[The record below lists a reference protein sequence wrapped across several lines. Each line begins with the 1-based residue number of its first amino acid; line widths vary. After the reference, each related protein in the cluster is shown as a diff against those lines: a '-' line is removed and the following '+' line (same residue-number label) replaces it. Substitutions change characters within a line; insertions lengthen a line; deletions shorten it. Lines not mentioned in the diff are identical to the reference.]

1 MSRFPERDAS
11 ALVVV
16 DAQQG
21 LAASLVA
28 DAVLDTIADLV
39 ARARLA
45 GVPVV
50 WLRRVDAGLRPG
62 EADWQLSDRLA
73 SQPGEVL
80 IDHAW
85 DDGFI
90 ETDLAD
96 VLGLAEA
103 GHLWLAGLG
112 SDAAVLQ
119 TYLGAL
125 QRGFDVTVVEDA
137 HAAADVEFDGCRLSA
152 AQVVAFVNRI
162 VWRDL
167 APDVTGDLMA
177 AGNVEFSA
185 DEPDDLEIIAAA
197 EAESAALEQIEDD
210 LAASTWEAP

>member
-11 ALVVV
+11 ALVVA

-21 LAASLVA
+21 PAISLAA
-28 DAVLDTIADLV
+28 DRVLDTIADLV

-45 GVPVV
+45 GVPVL
-50 WLRRVDAGLRPG
+50 WLRRVDAELRPG
-62 EADWQLSDRLA
+62 EPDWQLSDRLA
-73 SQPGEVL
+73 WQPGEVL

-96 VLGLAEA
+96 VLGLLGA

-112 SDAAVLQ
+112 SDATVLQ

-125 QRGFDVTVVEDA
+125 QRGFDVTLVEDA
-137 HAAADVEFDGCRLSA
+137 HAAADVEFDSCELSA
-152 AQVVAFVNRI
+152 AQVVAFVNRM
-162 VWRDL
+162 VWRDF

-177 AGNVEFSA
+177 AANVEFNA

-197 EAESAALEQIEDD
+197 DAESAMLEQIEDD
-210 LAASTWEAP
+210 LGASEGVEP

>member
-21 LAASLVA
+21 LATALVGVA
-28 DAVLDTIADLV
+28 AVLAAIADLV

-50 WLRRVDAGLRPG
+50 WLRRVDAVLRPG
-62 EADWQLSDRLA
+62 EPGWQLNDALA
-73 SQPGEVL
+73 SEPGELL

-96 VLGLAEA
+96 VLGGLSA
-103 GHLWLAGLG
+103 GHLWLVGLG
-112 SDAAVLQ
+112 SETAVLQ

-125 QRGFDVTVVEDA
+125 HRGFDVTLVEDA
-137 HAAADVEFDGCRLSA
+137 HAAANVEFDGCELSA
-152 AQVVAFVNRI
+152 RQVVALVNRL
-162 VWRDL
+162 VWLDQ

-177 AGNVEFSA
+177 RANVVFSS
-185 DEPDDLEIIAAA
+185 DEPDDLEIIALAQDETTA
-197 EAESAALEQIEDD
+197 E
-210 LAASTWEAP
+210 

>member
-1 MSRFPERDAS
+1 MSRFLERDAS

-21 LAASLVA
+21 PAAALAGVT
-28 DAVLDTIADLV
+28 AVLDAIADLV

-50 WLRRVDAGLRPG
+50 WLRRVDAELRPG
-62 EADWQLSDRLA
+62 EPGWQLCDLLA
-73 SQPGEVL
+73 SEPGELL

-90 ETDLAD
+90 ATDLAD
-96 VLGLAEA
+96 ALGGLSA

-112 SDAAVLQ
+112 SETAVLQ

-125 QRGFDVTVVEDA
+125 YRGFDVTLIEDA
-137 HAAADVEFDGCRLSA
+137 HAAADVEFDGCELSA
-152 AQVVAFVNRI
+152 SQVVALVNRL
-162 VWRDL
+162 VWRDQ
-167 APDVTGDLMA
+167 APDVSGDLMA
-177 AGNVEFSA
+177 CANVVFSA
-185 DEPDDLEIIAAA
+185 DELDDLEIIA
-197 EAESAALEQIEDD
+197 
-210 LAASTWEAP
+210 LAQEETTAQ

>member
-1 MSRFPERDAS
+1 MTLVRIWIMSRFPERDAS

-21 LAASLVA
+21 PAAALAGVT
-28 DAVLDTIADLV
+28 AVLDAIADLV

-50 WLRRVDAGLRPG
+50 WLRRVDAELRPG
-62 EADWQLSDRLA
+62 EPGWQLCDLLA
-73 SQPGEVL
+73 SEPGELL

-90 ETDLAD
+90 ATDLAD
-96 VLGLAEA
+96 ALGGLSA

-112 SDAAVLQ
+112 SETAVLQ

-125 QRGFDVTVVEDA
+125 YRGFDVTLIEDA
-137 HAAADVEFDGCRLSA
+137 HAAADVEFDGCELSA
-152 AQVVAFVNRI
+152 SQVVALVNRI
-162 VWRDL
+162 VWRDQ
-167 APDVTGDLMA
+167 APDVSGDLMA
-177 AGNVEFSA
+177 CANVVFSA
-185 DEPDDLEIIAAA
+185 DELDDLEIIALAQE
-197 EAESAALEQIEDD
+197 EATAQ
-210 LAASTWEAP
+210 

>member
-1 MSRFPERDAS
+1 MSRFLERDAS

-21 LAASLVA
+21 PAAALAGVT
-28 DAVLDTIADLV
+28 AVLDAIADLV

-50 WLRRVDAGLRPG
+50 WLRRVDAELRPG
-62 EADWQLSDRLA
+62 EPGWQLCDLLA
-73 SQPGEVL
+73 SEPGELL

-90 ETDLAD
+90 ATDLAD
-96 VLGLAEA
+96 ALGGLSA

-112 SDAAVLQ
+112 SETAVLQ

-125 QRGFDVTVVEDA
+125 YRGFDVTLIEDA
-137 HAAADVEFDGCRLSA
+137 RAAADVEFDGCELSA
-152 AQVVAFVNRI
+152 SQVVALVNRL
-162 VWRDL
+162 VWRDQ
-167 APDVTGDLMA
+167 APDVSGDLMA
-177 AGNVEFSA
+177 CANVVFSA
-185 DEPDDLEIIAAA
+185 DELDDLEIIA
-197 EAESAALEQIEDD
+197 
-210 LAASTWEAP
+210 LAQEETTAQ

>member
-21 LAASLVA
+21 PAAALAGVT
-28 DAVLDTIADLV
+28 AVLDAIADLV
-39 ARARLA
+39 ARARLV

-50 WLRRVDAGLRPG
+50 WLRRVDAELRPG
-62 EADWQLSDRLA
+62 EPGWQLCDLLA
-73 SQPGEVL
+73 SEPGELL

-90 ETDLAD
+90 ATDLAD
-96 VLGLAEA
+96 ALGGLSA

-112 SDAAVLQ
+112 SETAVLQ

-125 QRGFDVTVVEDA
+125 YRGFDVTLIEDA
-137 HAAADVEFDGCRLSA
+137 HAAADVEFDGCELSA
-152 AQVVAFVNRI
+152 SQVVALVNRL
-162 VWRDL
+162 VWRDQ
-167 APDVTGDLMA
+167 APDVSGDLMA
-177 AGNVEFSA
+177 CANVVFSA
-185 DEPDDLEIIAAA
+185 DELDDLEIIA
-197 EAESAALEQIEDD
+197 
-210 LAASTWEAP
+210 LAQEETTAQ

>member
-21 LAASLVA
+21 PAAALAGVT
-28 DAVLDTIADLV
+28 AVLDAIADLV
-39 ARARLA
+39 ARARLV

-50 WLRRVDAGLRPG
+50 WLRRVDAELRPG
-62 EADWQLSDRLA
+62 EPGWQLCDLLA
-73 SQPGEVL
+73 SEPGELL

-90 ETDLAD
+90 ATDLAD
-96 VLGLAEA
+96 ALGGLSA

-112 SDAAVLQ
+112 SETAVLQ

-125 QRGFDVTVVEDA
+125 YRGFDVTLIEDA
-137 HAAADVEFDGCRLSA
+137 HAAADVEFDGCELSA
-152 AQVVAFVNRI
+152 SQVVALVNRI
-162 VWRDL
+162 VWRDQ
-167 APDVTGDLMA
+167 APDVSGDLMA
-177 AGNVEFSA
+177 CANVVFSA
-185 DEPDDLEIIAAA
+185 DELDDLEIIALAQE
-197 EAESAALEQIEDD
+197 EATAQ
-210 LAASTWEAP
+210 

>member
-21 LAASLVA
+21 PAAALAGVTAVV
-28 DAVLDTIADLV
+28 DAIADLV
-39 ARARLA
+39 ARARLV

-50 WLRRVDAGLRPG
+50 WLRRVDAELRPG
-62 EADWQLSDRLA
+62 EPGWQLCDLLA
-73 SQPGEVL
+73 SEPGELL

-90 ETDLAD
+90 ATDLAD
-96 VLGLAEA
+96 ALGGLSA

-112 SDAAVLQ
+112 SETAVLQ

-125 QRGFDVTVVEDA
+125 YRGFDVTLIEDA
-137 HAAADVEFDGCRLSA
+137 HAAANVEFDGCELSA
-152 AQVVAFVNRI
+152 SQVVALVNRI
-162 VWRDL
+162 VWRDQ
-167 APDVTGDLMA
+167 APDVIGDLMA
-177 AGNVEFSA
+177 CANVVFSA
-185 DEPDDLEIIAAA
+185 DELDDLEIIA
-197 EAESAALEQIEDD
+197 
-210 LAASTWEAP
+210 LAQEETTAQ

>member
-21 LAASLVA
+21 PAAALAGVT
-28 DAVLDTIADLV
+28 AVLDAIADLV
-39 ARARLA
+39 ARARLV

-50 WLRRVDAGLRPG
+50 WLRRVDAELRPG
-62 EADWQLSDRLA
+62 EPGWQLCDLLA
-73 SQPGEVL
+73 SEPGELL

-90 ETDLAD
+90 ATDLAD
-96 VLGLAEA
+96 ALGGLSA

-112 SDAAVLQ
+112 SETAVLQ

-125 QRGFDVTVVEDA
+125 YRGFDVTLIEDA
-137 HAAADVEFDGCRLSA
+137 HAATDVEFDGCELSA
-152 AQVVAFVNRI
+152 SQVVALVNRL
-162 VWRDL
+162 VWRDQ
-167 APDVTGDLMA
+167 APDVSGDLMA
-177 AGNVEFSA
+177 CANVVFNA
-185 DEPDDLEIIAAA
+185 DEL
-197 EAESAALEQIEDD
+197 DD
-210 LAASTWEAP
+210 LAIIALAQEETTAQ

>member
-21 LAASLVA
+21 PAAALAGVT
-28 DAVLDTIADLV
+28 AVLDAIADLV
-39 ARARLA
+39 ARARLV

-50 WLRRVDAGLRPG
+50 WLRRVDAELRPG
-62 EADWQLSDRLA
+62 EPGWQLCDLLA
-73 SQPGEVL
+73 PEPGELL

-90 ETDLAD
+90 ATDLAD
-96 VLGLAEA
+96 ALGGLSA

-112 SDAAVLQ
+112 SETAVLQ

-125 QRGFDVTVVEDA
+125 YRGFDVTLIEDA
-137 HAAADVEFDGCRLSA
+137 HAATDVEFDGCELSA
-152 AQVVAFVNRI
+152 SQVVALVNRI
-162 VWRDL
+162 VWRDH
-167 APDVTGDLMA
+167 APAASGDLMA
-177 AGNVEFSA
+177 CANVVFNA
-185 DEPDDLEIIAAA
+185 DEL
-197 EAESAALEQIEDD
+197 DD
-210 LAASTWEAP
+210 LAIIALAQEETTAQ

>member
-21 LAASLVA
+21 PAAALAGVT
-28 DAVLDTIADLV
+28 AVLDAIADLV

-50 WLRRVDAGLRPG
+50 WLRRVDAELRPG
-62 EADWQLSDRLA
+62 EPGWQLCDLLA
-73 SQPGEVL
+73 SEPAELL

-90 ETDLAD
+90 ATDLAD
-96 VLGLAEA
+96 ALGGLSA

-112 SDAAVLQ
+112 SETAVLQ

-125 QRGFDVTVVEDA
+125 YRGFDVTLIEDA
-137 HAAADVEFDGCRLSA
+137 HAATDVEFDGCELSA
-152 AQVVAFVNRI
+152 SQVVALVNRI
-162 VWRDL
+162 VWRDH
-167 APDVTGDLMA
+167 APDVSGDLMA
-177 AGNVEFSA
+177 CANVVFNA
-185 DEPDDLEIIAAA
+185 DEL
-197 EAESAALEQIEDD
+197 DD
-210 LAASTWEAP
+210 LAIIALAQEETTAQ

>member
-1 MSRFPERDAS
+1 MSRFLERDAS

-21 LAASLVA
+21 PAAALAGVT
-28 DAVLDTIADLV
+28 AVLDAIADLV

-50 WLRRVDAGLRPG
+50 WLRRVDAELRPG
-62 EADWQLSDRLA
+62 EPGWQLCDLLA
-73 SQPGEVL
+73 SEPGELL

-90 ETDLAD
+90 ATDLAD
-96 VLGLAEA
+96 ALGGLSA

-112 SDAAVLQ
+112 SETAVLQ

-125 QRGFDVTVVEDA
+125 YRGFDVTLIEDA
-137 HAAADVEFDGCRLSA
+137 HAATDVEFDGCELSA
-152 AQVVAFVNRI
+152 SQVVALVNRL
-162 VWRDL
+162 VWRDQ
-167 APDVTGDLMA
+167 APDVSGDLMA
-177 AGNVEFSA
+177 CANVVFNA
-185 DEPDDLEIIAAA
+185 DEL
-197 EAESAALEQIEDD
+197 DD
-210 LAASTWEAP
+210 LAIIALAQEETTAQ

>member
-21 LAASLVA
+21 PAAALAGVT
-28 DAVLDTIADLV
+28 AVLDAIADLV

-50 WLRRVDAGLRPG
+50 WLRRVDAELRPG
-62 EADWQLSDRLA
+62 EPGWQLCDLLA
-73 SQPGEVL
+73 SEPGELL

-90 ETDLAD
+90 ATDLAD
-96 VLGLAEA
+96 ALGGLSA
-103 GHLWLAGLG
+103 GRLWLAGLG
-112 SDAAVLQ
+112 SETAVLQ

-125 QRGFDVTVVEDA
+125 YRGFDVTLIEDA
-137 HAAADVEFDGCRLSA
+137 HAATDVEFDGCELSA
-152 AQVVAFVNRI
+152 SQVVALVNRI
-162 VWRDL
+162 VWRDQ
-167 APDVTGDLMA
+167 APDVSGDLMA
-177 AGNVEFSA
+177 CANVVFSA
-185 DEPDDLEIIAAA
+185 DELDDLEIIALAQE
-197 EAESAALEQIEDD
+197 EATAQ
-210 LAASTWEAP
+210 

>member
-1 MSRFPERDAS
+1 MTLVRIWIMSRFLERDAS

-21 LAASLVA
+21 PAAALAGVT
-28 DAVLDTIADLV
+28 AVLDAIADLV

-50 WLRRVDAGLRPG
+50 WLRRVDAELRPG
-62 EADWQLSDRLA
+62 EPGWQLCDLLA
-73 SQPGEVL
+73 SEPGELL

-90 ETDLAD
+90 ATDLAD
-96 VLGLAEA
+96 ALGGLSA

-112 SDAAVLQ
+112 SETAVLQ

-125 QRGFDVTVVEDA
+125 YRGFDVTLIEDA
-137 HAAADVEFDGCRLSA
+137 HAATDVEFDGCELSA
-152 AQVVAFVNRI
+152 SQVVALVNRI
-162 VWRDL
+162 VWRDH
-167 APDVTGDLMA
+167 APDVSGDRRA
-177 AGNVEFSA
+177 CANVVFSA
-185 DEPDDLEIIAAA
+185 DELDDLEIIA
-197 EAESAALEQIEDD
+197 
-210 LAASTWEAP
+210 LAQEETTAQ

>member
-1 MSRFPERDAS
+1 MSRFLERDAS

-21 LAASLVA
+21 PAAALAGVA
-28 DAVLDTIADLV
+28 AVLDAIADLV

-50 WLRRVDAGLRPG
+50 WLRRVDAELRPG
-62 EADWQLSDRLA
+62 EPGWQLCDLLA
-73 SQPGEVL
+73 SEPGELL

-90 ETDLAD
+90 ATDLAD
-96 VLGLAEA
+96 ALGGLSA

-112 SDAAVLQ
+112 SETAVLQ

-125 QRGFDVTVVEDA
+125 YRGFDVTLIEDA
-137 HAAADVEFDGCRLSA
+137 HAAADVEFDGCELSA
-152 AQVVAFVNRI
+152 SQVVALVNRI
-162 VWRDL
+162 VWRDQ
-167 APDVTGDLMA
+167 APDVSGDLMA
-177 AGNVEFSA
+177 CANVVFSA
-185 DEPDDLEIIAAA
+185 DELDDLEIIALAQE
-197 EAESAALEQIEDD
+197 EATAQ
-210 LAASTWEAP
+210 

>member
-1 MSRFPERDAS
+1 MSRFLERDAS

-21 LAASLVA
+21 PAAALAGVA
-28 DAVLDTIADLV
+28 AVLDAIADLV

-50 WLRRVDAGLRPG
+50 WLRRVDAELRPG
-62 EADWQLSDRLA
+62 EPGWQLCDLLA
-73 SQPGEVL
+73 SEPGELL

-90 ETDLAD
+90 ATDLAD
-96 VLGLAEA
+96 ALGGLSA

-112 SDAAVLQ
+112 SETAVLQ

-125 QRGFDVTVVEDA
+125 YRGFDVTLIEDA
-137 HAAADVEFDGCRLSA
+137 HAAADVEFDGCELSA
-152 AQVVAFVNRI
+152 SQVVALVNRI
-162 VWRDL
+162 VWRDQ
-167 APDVTGDLMA
+167 APDVSGDLMA
-177 AGNVEFSA
+177 CANVVFNA
-185 DEPDDLEIIAAA
+185 DEL
-197 EAESAALEQIEDD
+197 DD
-210 LAASTWEAP
+210 LAIIALAQEETTAQ

>member
-21 LAASLVA
+21 PAAALAGVTAVV
-28 DAVLDTIADLV
+28 DAIADLV
-39 ARARLA
+39 ARARLV

-50 WLRRVDAGLRPG
+50 WLRRVDAELRPG
-62 EADWQLSDRLA
+62 EPGWQLCDLLA
-73 SQPGEVL
+73 SEPGELL

-90 ETDLAD
+90 ATDLAD
-96 VLGLAEA
+96 ALGGLSA

-112 SDAAVLQ
+112 SETAVLQ

-125 QRGFDVTVVEDA
+125 YRGFDVTLIEDA
-137 HAAADVEFDGCRLSA
+137 HAAADVEFDGCELSA
-152 AQVVAFVNRI
+152 SQVVALVNRL
-162 VWRDL
+162 VWRDQ
-167 APDVTGDLMA
+167 APDVSGDLMA
-177 AGNVEFSA
+177 CANVVFSA
-185 DEPDDLEIIAAA
+185 DELDDLEIIALAQE
-197 EAESAALEQIEDD
+197 EATAQ
-210 LAASTWEAP
+210 

>member
-1 MSRFPERDAS
+1 MSRFLERDAS

-21 LAASLVA
+21 PAAALAGVT
-28 DAVLDTIADLV
+28 AVLDAIADLV

-50 WLRRVDAGLRPG
+50 WLRRVDAELRPG
-62 EADWQLSDRLA
+62 EPGWQLCDLLA
-73 SQPGEVL
+73 SEPGELL

-90 ETDLAD
+90 ATDLAD
-96 VLGLAEA
+96 ALGGLSA

-112 SDAAVLQ
+112 SETAVLQ

-125 QRGFDVTVVEDA
+125 YRGFDVTLIEDA
-137 HAAADVEFDGCRLSA
+137 HAATDVEFDGCELSA
-152 AQVVAFVNRI
+152 SQVVALVNRL
-162 VWRDL
+162 VWRDQ
-167 APDVTGDLMA
+167 APDVSGDLMA
-177 AGNVEFSA
+177 CANVVFSA
-185 DEPDDLEIIAAA
+185 DELDDLEIIA
-197 EAESAALEQIEDD
+197 
-210 LAASTWEAP
+210 LAQEETTAQ

>member
-21 LAASLVA
+21 PAAALAGVT
-28 DAVLDTIADLV
+28 AVLDAIADLV

-50 WLRRVDAGLRPG
+50 WLRRVDAELRPG
-62 EADWQLSDRLA
+62 EPGWQLCDLLA
-73 SQPGEVL
+73 SEPGELL

-90 ETDLAD
+90 ATDLAD
-96 VLGLAEA
+96 ALGGLSA

-112 SDAAVLQ
+112 SETAVLQ

-125 QRGFDVTVVEDA
+125 YRGFDVTLIEDA
-137 HAAADVEFDGCRLSA
+137 HAATDVEFDGCELSA
-152 AQVVAFVNRI
+152 SQVVALVNRI
-162 VWRDL
+162 VWRDQ
-167 APDVTGDLMA
+167 APDVSGDLMA
-177 AGNVEFSA
+177 CANVVFSA
-185 DEPDDLEIIAAA
+185 DELDDLEIIA
-197 EAESAALEQIEDD
+197 
-210 LAASTWEAP
+210 LAQEETTAQ

>member
-21 LAASLVA
+21 PAAALAGVT
-28 DAVLDTIADLV
+28 AVLDAIADLV
-39 ARARLA
+39 ARARLV

-50 WLRRVDAGLRPG
+50 WLRRVDAELRPG
-62 EADWQLSDRLA
+62 EPGWQLCDLLA
-73 SQPGEVL
+73 SEPGELL

-90 ETDLAD
+90 ATDLAD
-96 VLGLAEA
+96 ALGGLSA

-112 SDAAVLQ
+112 SETAVLQ

-125 QRGFDVTVVEDA
+125 YRGFDVTLIEDA
-137 HAAADVEFDGCRLSA
+137 HAAADVEFDGCELSA
-152 AQVVAFVNRI
+152 SQVVALVNRL
-162 VWRDL
+162 VWRDQ
-167 APDVTGDLMA
+167 APDVSGDLMA
-177 AGNVEFSA
+177 CANVVFSA
-185 DEPDDLEIIAAA
+185 DELDDLEIIALAQE
-197 EAESAALEQIEDD
+197 EATAQ
-210 LAASTWEAP
+210 

>member
-21 LAASLVA
+21 PAAALAGVT
-28 DAVLDTIADLV
+28 AVLDAIADLV

-50 WLRRVDAGLRPG
+50 WLRRVDAELRPG
-62 EADWQLSDRLA
+62 EPGWQLCDLLA
-73 SQPGEVL
+73 SEPGELL

-90 ETDLAD
+90 ATDLAD
-96 VLGLAEA
+96 ALGGLSA

-112 SDAAVLQ
+112 SETAVLQ

-125 QRGFDVTVVEDA
+125 YRGFDVTLIEDA
-137 HAAADVEFDGCRLSA
+137 HAATDVEFDGCELSA
-152 AQVVAFVNRI
+152 SQVVALVNRI
-162 VWRDL
+162 VWRDQ
-167 APDVTGDLMA
+167 APDVSGDLMA
-177 AGNVEFSA
+177 CANVVFSA
-185 DEPDDLEIIAAA
+185 DELDDLEIIALAQE
-197 EAESAALEQIEDD
+197 EATAQ
-210 LAASTWEAP
+210 

>member
-21 LAASLVA
+21 PAAALAGVT
-28 DAVLDTIADLV
+28 AVLDAIADLV

-50 WLRRVDAGLRPG
+50 WLRRVDAELRPG
-62 EADWQLSDRLA
+62 EPGWQLCDLLA
-73 SQPGEVL
+73 SEPGELL

-90 ETDLAD
+90 ATDLAD
-96 VLGLAEA
+96 ALGGLSA

-112 SDAAVLQ
+112 SETAVLQ

-125 QRGFDVTVVEDA
+125 YRGFDVTLIEDA
-137 HAAADVEFDGCRLSA
+137 HAAADVEFDGCELSA
-152 AQVVAFVNRI
+152 SQVVALVNRI
-162 VWRDL
+162 VWRDQ
-167 APDVTGDLMA
+167 APDVSGDLMA
-177 AGNVEFSA
+177 CANVVFSA
-185 DEPDDLEIIAAA
+185 DELDDLEIIA
-197 EAESAALEQIEDD
+197 
-210 LAASTWEAP
+210 LAQEETTAQ

>member
-21 LAASLVA
+21 PAAALAGVT
-28 DAVLDTIADLV
+28 AVLDAIADLV
-39 ARARLA
+39 ARARLV

-50 WLRRVDAGLRPG
+50 WLRRVDAELRPG
-62 EADWQLSDRLA
+62 EPGWQLCDLLA
-73 SQPGEVL
+73 SEPAELL

-90 ETDLAD
+90 ATDLAD
-96 VLGLAEA
+96 ALGGLSA

-112 SDAAVLQ
+112 SETAVLQ

-125 QRGFDVTVVEDA
+125 YRGFDVTLIEDA
-137 HAAADVEFDGCRLSA
+137 HAAADVEFDGCELSA
-152 AQVVAFVNRI
+152 SQVVALVNRI
-162 VWRDL
+162 VWRDQ
-167 APDVTGDLMA
+167 APDVSGDLMA
-177 AGNVEFSA
+177 CANVVFSA
-185 DEPDDLEIIAAA
+185 DELDDLEIIA
-197 EAESAALEQIEDD
+197 
-210 LAASTWEAP
+210 LAQEETTAQ

>member
-1 MSRFPERDAS
+1 MTLVRIWIMSRFLERDAS

-21 LAASLVA
+21 PAAALAGVT
-28 DAVLDTIADLV
+28 AVLDAIADLV

-50 WLRRVDAGLRPG
+50 WLRRVDAELRPG
-62 EADWQLSDRLA
+62 EPGWQLCDLLA
-73 SQPGEVL
+73 SEPGELL

-90 ETDLAD
+90 ATDLAD
-96 VLGLAEA
+96 ALGGLSA

-112 SDAAVLQ
+112 SETAVLQ

-125 QRGFDVTVVEDA
+125 YRGFDVTLIEDA
-137 HAAADVEFDGCRLSA
+137 HAAADVEFDGCELSA
-152 AQVVAFVNRI
+152 SQVVALVNRL
-162 VWRDL
+162 VWRDQ
-167 APDVTGDLMA
+167 APDVSGDLMA
-177 AGNVEFSA
+177 CANVVFSA
-185 DEPDDLEIIAAA
+185 DELDDLEIIALAQE
-197 EAESAALEQIEDD
+197 EATAQ
-210 LAASTWEAP
+210 

>member
-21 LAASLVA
+21 PAAALAGVT
-28 DAVLDTIADLV
+28 AVLDAIADLV

-50 WLRRVDAGLRPG
+50 WLRRVDAELRPG
-62 EADWQLSDRLA
+62 EPGWQLCDLLA
-73 SQPGEVL
+73 SEPGELL

-90 ETDLAD
+90 ATDLAD
-96 VLGLAEA
+96 ALGGLSA

-112 SDAAVLQ
+112 SETAVLQ

-125 QRGFDVTVVEDA
+125 YRGFDVTLIEDA
-137 HAAADVEFDGCRLSA
+137 HAATDVEFDGCELSA
-152 AQVVAFVNRI
+152 SQVVALVNRL
-162 VWRDL
+162 VWRDQ
-167 APDVTGDLMA
+167 APDVSGDLMA
-177 AGNVEFSA
+177 CANVVFNA
-185 DEPDDLEIIAAA
+185 DEL
-197 EAESAALEQIEDD
+197 DD
-210 LAASTWEAP
+210 LAIIALAQEETTAQ

>member
-1 MSRFPERDAS
+1 MTLVRIWIMSRFLERDAS

-21 LAASLVA
+21 PAAALAGVT
-28 DAVLDTIADLV
+28 AVLDAIADLV

-50 WLRRVDAGLRPG
+50 WLRRVDAELRPG
-62 EADWQLSDRLA
+62 EPGWQLCDLLA
-73 SQPGEVL
+73 SEPGELL

-90 ETDLAD
+90 ATDLAD
-96 VLGLAEA
+96 ALGGLSA

-112 SDAAVLQ
+112 SETAVLQ

-125 QRGFDVTVVEDA
+125 YRGFDVTLIEDA
-137 HAAADVEFDGCRLSA
+137 HAAADVEFDGCELSA
-152 AQVVAFVNRI
+152 SQVVALVNRL
-162 VWRDL
+162 VWRDQ
-167 APDVTGDLMA
+167 APDVSGDLMA
-177 AGNVEFSA
+177 CANVVFNA
-185 DEPDDLEIIAAA
+185 DEL
-197 EAESAALEQIEDD
+197 DD
-210 LAASTWEAP
+210 LAIIALAQEETTAQ

>member
-21 LAASLVA
+21 PAAALAGVT
-28 DAVLDTIADLV
+28 AVLDAIADLV
-39 ARARLA
+39 ARARLV

-50 WLRRVDAGLRPG
+50 WLRRVDAELRPG
-62 EADWQLSDRLA
+62 EPGWQLCDLLA
-73 SQPGEVL
+73 SEPGELL

-90 ETDLAD
+90 ATDLAD
-96 VLGLAEA
+96 ALGGLSA

-112 SDAAVLQ
+112 SETAVLQ

-125 QRGFDVTVVEDA
+125 YRGFDVTLIEDA
-137 HAAADVEFDGCRLSA
+137 HAAADVEFDGCELSA
-152 AQVVAFVNRI
+152 SQVVALVNRI
-162 VWRDL
+162 VWRDQ
-167 APDVTGDLMA
+167 APDVSGDLMA
-177 AGNVEFSA
+177 CANVVFSA
-185 DEPDDLEIIAAA
+185 DELDDLEIIA
-197 EAESAALEQIEDD
+197 
-210 LAASTWEAP
+210 LAQEETTAQ

>member
-1 MSRFPERDAS
+1 MSRFLERDAS

-21 LAASLVA
+21 PAAALAGVT
-28 DAVLDTIADLV
+28 AVLDAIADLV

-50 WLRRVDAGLRPG
+50 WLRRVDAELRPG
-62 EADWQLSDRLA
+62 EPGWQLCDLLA
-73 SQPGEVL
+73 SEPGELL

-90 ETDLAD
+90 ATDLAD
-96 VLGLAEA
+96 ALGGLSA

-112 SDAAVLQ
+112 SETAVLQ

-125 QRGFDVTVVEDA
+125 YRGFDVTLIEDA
-137 HAAADVEFDGCRLSA
+137 HAAADVEFDGCELSA
-152 AQVVAFVNRI
+152 SQVVALVNRL
-162 VWRDL
+162 VWRDQ
-167 APDVTGDLMA
+167 APDVSGDLMA
-177 AGNVEFSA
+177 CANVVFSA
-185 DEPDDLEIIAAA
+185 DELDDLEIIALAQE
-197 EAESAALEQIEDD
+197 EATAQ
-210 LAASTWEAP
+210 